1 MDGGTTTIV
10 FSNEDLNDIM
20 IIVTSLE
27 DADSLIE
34 GVIETVEN
42 EVKKQKR
49 GFLGMLAAT
58 LSVSSFGNVLTGT
71 AVIRAGKRTIR
82 AGQDF

>member
-27 DADSLIE
+27 DAD
-34 GVIETVEN
+34 
-42 EVKKQKR
+42 
-49 GFLGMLAAT
+49 
-58 LSVSSFGNVLTGT
+58 
-71 AVIRAGKRTIR
+71 
-82 AGQDF
+82 